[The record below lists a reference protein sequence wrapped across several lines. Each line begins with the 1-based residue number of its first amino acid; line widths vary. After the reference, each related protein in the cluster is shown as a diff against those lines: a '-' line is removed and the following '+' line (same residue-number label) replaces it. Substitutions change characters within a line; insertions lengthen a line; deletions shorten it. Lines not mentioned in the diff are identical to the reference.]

1 MTISKLSEAHLD
13 TCVDLFVE
21 VFTKEPWN
29 DVYES
34 RDQVATFF
42 RRHMGCNYFIGYI
55 LAEGDNVVALSL
67 GMKKPWL
74 KGMEYYIDQFC
85 VRPDLQ
91 HKGIG
96 SSFLTL
102 IEHEIRREGMNALIL
117 NTEQGFP
124 SERFYLKNGFQLI
137 EGLNTLVKEV

>member
-1 MTISKLSEAHLD
+1 MTISKLSEEYLE
-13 TCVDLFVE
+13 TCVDLFIE

-34 RDQVATFF
+34 REQVVAFF
-42 RRHMGCNYFIGYI
+42 RSHMDNNYFIGYV

-96 SSFLTL
+96 THFLTL
-102 IEHEIRREGMNALIL
+102 IEHEIRREGMNTLIL
-117 NTEQGFP
+117 NTEQDFP
-124 SERFYLKNGFQLI
+124 SERFYLKNGFQFI
-137 EGLNTLVKEV
+137 ESLNTLTKEI

>member
-1 MTISKLSEAHLD
+1 MTISKLSEEYLE
-13 TCVDLFVE
+13 TCVDLFIE

-34 RDQVATFF
+34 REQVVAFF
-42 RRHMGCNYFIGYI
+42 RSHMDNNYFIGYV

-96 SSFLTL
+96 THFLTL

-117 NTEQGFP
+117 NTEQDFP
-124 SERFYLKNGFQLI
+124 SERFYLKNGFQFI
-137 EGLNTLVKEV
+137 ESLNTLTKKI

>member
-13 TCVDLFVE
+13 TCVNLFIE

-34 RDQVATFF
+34 RTQVVDFF
-42 RRHMGCNYFIGYI
+42 QRHMASNTFVGYI
-55 LAEGDNVVALSL
+55 LTEGDNVIALCL
-67 GMKKPWL
+67 GMTKPWI

-102 IEHEIRREGMNALIL
+102 IEHEIRREGMNALLL

-124 SERFYLKNGFQLI
+124 SERFYLKKGFQLI

>member
-1 MTISKLSEAHLD
+1 MTISKLSEEYLE
-13 TCVDLFVE
+13 TCVDLFIE

-34 RDQVATFF
+34 REQVVAFF
-42 RRHMGCNYFIGYI
+42 RSHMDNNYFIGYI
-55 LAEGDNVVALSL
+55 LAEGDNVIALCL
-67 GMKKPWL
+67 GMKKPWF

-96 SSFLTL
+96 THFLTL
-102 IEHEIRREGMNALIL
+102 IEQEIRRG
-117 NTEQGFP
+117 G
-124 SERFYLKNGFQLI
+124 
-137 EGLNTLVKEV
+137 

>member
-29 DVYES
+29 DAYES
-34 RDQVATFF
+34 LEQAETFF
-42 RRHMGCNYFIGYI
+42 RRHMANNYFIGYV
-55 LAEGDNVVALSL
+55 LTEGDNVVALSL

-96 SSFLTL
+96 SCFLTL

>member
-1 MTISKLSEAHLD
+1 MTISKLSEEYLE
-13 TCVDLFVE
+13 TCVDLFIE

-34 RDQVATFF
+34 REQVVAFF
-42 RRHMGCNYFIGYI
+42 RSHMDNNYFIGYI
-55 LAEGDNVVALSL
+55 LAEGDSVIALCL
-67 GMKKPWL
+67 EMKKPWF

-96 SSFLTL
+96 THFLTL
-102 IEHEIRREGMNALIL
+102 IEQEIRRG
-117 NTEQGFP
+117 G
-124 SERFYLKNGFQLI
+124 
-137 EGLNTLVKEV
+137 

>member
-1 MTISKLSEAHLD
+1 MTISKLSEEYLE
-13 TCVDLFVE
+13 TCVDLFIE

-34 RDQVATFF
+34 REQVVAFF
-42 RRHMGCNYFIGYI
+42 RSHMDNNYFIGYV

-96 SSFLTL
+96 THFLTL
-102 IEHEIRREGMNALIL
+102 IEHEIRREGMNTLIL
-117 NTEQGFP
+117 NTEQDFP
-124 SERFYLKNGFQLI
+124 SERFYLKNGFQFI
-137 EGLNTLVKEV
+137 ESLNTLTKKI